1 MFTLVP
7 PTFVTVTVSDD
18 LLPTVTLPKSSPAGL
33 SVSWPAEIPVAVP
46 VSEMFMTEFDAS
58 LLMESVA
65 LKVPAVLGV
74 NMMLIV
80 VLCPAATETGRLGV
94 TKAKY

>member
-1 MFTLVP
+1 
-7 PTFVTVTVSDD
+7 VTVTVCDD
-18 LLPTVTLPKSSPAGL
+18 LVPTVTLPKSSLAGL
-33 SVSWPAEIPVAVP
+33 SVSWPAEIPVAIP

-65 LKVPAVLGV
+65 SKVPAVVGV

-80 VLCPAATETGRLGV
+80 VLCPAPTETGRLGV
-94 TKAKY
+94 TRAKD